1 MMRVTNGE
9 TMKTFTV
16 ENKSQPNKF
25 GDVQF
30 TWSAGDGTI
39 KVCTQHS
46 AQPAIFFRQLLEEA
60 GYEHVAKAEDVK

>member
-1 MMRVTNGE
+1 
-9 TMKTFTV
+9 MKTYTY
-16 ENKSQPNKF
+16 ETKSQPNKF

-46 AQPAIFFRQLLEEA
+46 AQPAIFFEELLKEA
-60 GYEHVAKAEDVK
+60 GYKRVDTL